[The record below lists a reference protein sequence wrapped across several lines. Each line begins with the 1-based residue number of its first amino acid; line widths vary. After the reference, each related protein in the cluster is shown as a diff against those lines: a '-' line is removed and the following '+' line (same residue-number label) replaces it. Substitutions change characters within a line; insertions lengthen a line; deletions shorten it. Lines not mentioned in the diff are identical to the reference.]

1 VNKISFVI
9 WMLLFPV
16 TTSLAEAII
25 IVARSKAGITARSYS
40 DGAYAFEALFET
52 AIWGYVGY
60 MLFNA

>member
-1 VNKISFVI
+1 
-9 WMLLFPV
+9 MLLFPV